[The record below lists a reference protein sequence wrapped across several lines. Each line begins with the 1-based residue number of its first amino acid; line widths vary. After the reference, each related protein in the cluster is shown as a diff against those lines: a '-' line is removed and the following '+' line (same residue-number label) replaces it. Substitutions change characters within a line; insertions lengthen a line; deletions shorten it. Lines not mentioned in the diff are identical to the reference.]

1 MTIDQ
6 FREAYGQQFYGF
18 INSELGQALIT
29 VLEKNDPVTLVSHQP
44 QEVQKVMAE
53 MYFWQT
59 TGWRAC
65 VETIAKKLIVRDGQA
80 QSEIESTYQSDELPV
95 TLPEATP
102 PPPSPPPRT
111 IKRKKSRK

>member
-6 FREAYGQQFYGF
+6 FREAYGQEFYGF
-18 INSELGQALIT
+18 INSPLGEALIT

-65 VETIAKKLIVRDGQA
+65 VETIARKLIVRDGQP
-80 QSEIESTYQSDELPV
+80 QVELESTYGADEIAGAGEGSSLP
-95 TLPEATP
+95 TP
-102 PPPSPPPRT
+102 PPPPRT
-111 IKRKKSRK
+111 TKRRRKK